1 MRLDLFLKTS
11 RLVTRRSL
19 AQQFCDEGLIEVN
32 GFTAKS
38 SKDIKAGDRI
48 SIKRRDRV
56 TVVAVTT
63 IPEKKQIPK
72 TEAERLFRIESD
84 LGLPGDTLA

>member
-1 MRLDLFLKTS
+1 MRLDLFLKIS
-11 RLVTRRSL
+11 RLIARRSL

-32 GFTAKS
+32 GAKARS
-38 SKDIKAGDRI
+38 SKEIREGDKI

-56 TVVAVTT
+56 TTIAVTK

-72 TEAERLFRIESD
+72 SEADSLFRIESENSLSTD
-84 LGLPGDTLA
+84 ALA